1 MKYAGVTVN
10 INSSKQYIYSIPD
23 KWSNQLREGSIVTV
37 MFRGRKRLAMVREFR
52 TRKDISGIKGIKDID
67 SLHIETPVSATYIEF
82 IDWVSSYYFSS
93 KGNILRLLLPALKK
107 HIRRYTGVGLD
118 GLMPKSRINKALN
131 PRNADS
137 LIEEGNIY
145 EDIRPYRKPVGRDIV
160 LNDEQQAAV
169 DSVKASIDKTEFR
182 GMLLYGPPASGK
194 TEVYIE
200 AIEYLMKNTQKN
212 AMILLPEIGLAQ
224 FVFEKVCSVFGSRI
238 TGLYHSEL
246 SDGERYFLT
255 ETFIEGRKRILVGT
269 RSSLFVPV
277 NNIGLIVVDEEQDM
291 SYKQTDSVPYYNARD
306 CAVYLGNM
314 HNAPVLLVSATPS
327 LESYYNAKTGKYCM
341 MALKKAYNDSGKP
354 AVSVHSSEMHNILPV
369 NIVDS
374 IADNI
379 KAGKQTMVFINRR
392 GYLNL
397 YKCSK
402 CNEYFSCTDCS
413 VSMSFHKKDN
423 VFKCHYC
430 GKEQPADAKCP
441 VCGGTLRST
450 GVWGTQKIEDML
462 ARLFPAARIE
472 RMDIDTSMRREARKY
487 IIDSMLSGKTDIL
500 TGTQM
505 ISKGYDIPAVHTVII
520 MNADNALHMPDFRSQ
535 ERFMQLLVQ
544 TAGRAGRR
552 NERGNVII
560 VGSFDKYANEQISK
574 LDYSAF
580 IEDEMKRREIL
591 QYPPFRR
598 ICRLSVKHRDR
609 SKAIQIASD
618 IYNQL
623 QGRRMPENTD
633 IHVPV
638 PAIVEKVGRVYRYN
652 IFILYKSSGK
662 LRKMLAK
669 LSEQRNDFTID
680 IDTY

>member
-1 MKYAGVTVN
+1 MKYTGVTVN
-10 INSSKQYIYSIPD
+10 INSSKRYIYRIPD
-23 KWSNQLREGSIVTV
+23 KWSDDLCEGSIVTV
-37 MFRGRKRLAMVREFR
+37 IFRGKKRLAMVREFV
-52 TRKDISGIKGIKDID
+52 TQNDIKGIKGIKDIE
-67 SLHIETPVSATYIEF
+67 SIHIKTPVSATYIKF

-93 KGNILRLLLPALKK
+93 SGNILRLLLPSLKK
-107 HIRRYTGVGLD
+107 HVSRYTGEGID
-118 GLMPKSRINKALN
+118 SLMPKSKLKKAVKAG
-131 PRNADS
+131 NADE
-137 LIEEGNIY
+137 LIVKGSIY
-145 EDIRPYRKPVGRDIV
+145 EDIRPYIAPAGRDIT
-160 LNDEQQAAV
+160 LNEKQQASFDCV
-169 DSVKASIDKTEFR
+169 RESIDNTEFK

-194 TEVYIE
+194 TEVYME
-200 AIEYLMKNTQKN
+200 AIEYLMKHTHKS

-224 FVFEKVCSVFGSRI
+224 FIFEKVCSVFGSRI

-255 ETFIEGRKRILVGT
+255 EAFIESRKRILVGT

-327 LESYYNAKTGKYCM
+327 LETYYNAKTGKYSIM
-341 MALKKAYNDSGKP
+341 VLNKAYNDSGKP
-354 AVSVHSSEMHNILPV
+354 AVSIHSSEMRNILPV

-374 IADNI
+374 VADNI
-379 KAGKQTMVFINRR
+379 KANKQTMVFINRR

-430 GKEQPADAKCP
+430 GKEQPPDAKCP
-441 VCGGTLRST
+441 ICGGTLKST

-462 ARLFPAARIE
+462 AKLFPAGRIE
-472 RMDIDTSMRREARKY
+472 RMDIDTSMRRESRKH

-535 ERFMQLLVQ
+535 ERFMQLLIQ

-552 NERGNVII
+552 NERGHVII
-560 VGSFDKYANEQISK
+560 VGVFDKHTYEQISK

-580 IEDEMKRREIL
+580 IDEEMNRREML

-609 SKAIQIASD
+609 SKAIQIAGD
-618 IYNQL
+618 IYNHL
-623 QGRRMPENTD
+623 KGKRMPKDTD

-662 LRKMLAK
+662 LRNMLAK
-669 LSEQRNDFTID
+669 LSQQRNDFTID